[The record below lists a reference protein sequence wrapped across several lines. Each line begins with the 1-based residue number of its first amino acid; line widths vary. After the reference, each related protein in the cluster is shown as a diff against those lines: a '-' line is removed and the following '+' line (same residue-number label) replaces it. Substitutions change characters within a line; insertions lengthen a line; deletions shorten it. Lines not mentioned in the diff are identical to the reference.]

1 MNPSEILGKLGLAE
15 GAAPEAIV
23 EALIKY
29 LAGPDAPET
38 KSATVMG
45 LLSMLAPAPAE
56 PSSDDSEETPTE
68 QPVKDKAAPV
78 EPSEDPESLRAA
90 MEALDSENRALSTRL
105 AEMEASMKRAVD
117 EKPVAP
123 EKTPEER
130 AAAICGDGQWPMDS
144 RAALVEQ
151 LKAGKTPYLWAK
163 GHFTS
168 RSARFTAG
176 GNPVKPNF
184 GTDDKPSKVQS
195 DVKGMFSLVE
205 RNVKTITGAA
215 RPTVQ

>member
-29 LAGPDAPET
+29 LAGPDAPEA

-45 LLSMLAPAPAE
+45 LLSMLAPAPPAE
-56 PSSDDSEETPTE
+56 QSVEN
-68 QPVKDKAAPV
+68 KADPV
-78 EPSEDPESLRAA
+78 EPSKDPEAMRAA

-117 EKPVAP
+117 EKPIAP

-151 LKAGKTPYLWAK
+151 LKAGKTPYLWPK
-163 GHFTS
+163 GRFTS
-168 RSARFTAG
+168 RSARFTDG

-184 GTDDKPSKVQS
+184 GADDKAPTKVQS

>member
-29 LAGPDAPET
+29 LAGPDAPEA

-45 LLSMLAPAPAE
+45 LLSMLAPAPAQ
-56 PSSDDSEETPTE
+56 PSSDTPAEPPT
-68 QPVKDKAAPV
+68 AV
-78 EPSEDPESLRAA
+78 EPSKDPEAMRAA
-90 MEALDSENRALSTRL
+90 MDALDSENRALSTRL

-144 RAALVEQ
+144 RAALVDQ

-195 DVKGMFSLVE
+195 DVKGMFKLVE

>member
-1 MNPSEILGKLGLAE
+1 MNPAEILAKLGLAE

-29 LAGPDAPET
+29 LAGPDAPEA

-45 LLSMLAPAPAE
+45 LLSMLAPAPVQ
-56 PSSDDSEETPTE
+56 PSSETPAE
-68 QPVKDKAAPV
+68 QPVENKVAPV
-78 EPSEDPESLRAA
+78 EPGKDPEAMRAA

-105 AEMEASMKRAVD
+105 AEMEASMKRAVE

-151 LKAGKTPYLWAK
+151 LKQGKTPYLWAK

-184 GTDDKPSKVQS
+184 GADEKAPTKVQS
-195 DVKGMFSLVE
+195 DVKGMFKLVE

>member
-1 MNPSEILGKLGLAE
+1 MNPAEILGKLGLAE

-29 LAGPDAPET
+29 LAGPDAPEA

-45 LLSMLAPAPAE
+45 LLSMLAPAPAQ
-56 PSSDDSEETPTE
+56 PSSETPAE
-68 QPVKDKAAPV
+68 PVEGKVAPV
-78 EPSEDPESLRAA
+78 EPGKDPEAMRAA

-105 AEMEASMKRAVD
+105 AEMEASMKRAVE

-130 AAAICGDGQWPMDS
+130 AAILCGDGQWPMDS

-184 GTDDKPSKVQS
+184 GTDDKAPTKVQS
-195 DVKGMFSLVE
+195 DVKGMFKLVE

>member
-29 LAGPDAPET
+29 LAGPDAPEA

-45 LLSMLAPAPAE
+45 LLSMLAPAPAQ
-56 PSSDDSEETPTE
+56 PSSETPAE
-68 QPVKDKAAPV
+68 PVENKVAPV
-78 EPSEDPESLRAA
+78 EPGKDPEAMRAA

-105 AEMEASMKRAVD
+105 AEMEASMKRADPSKDVSA
-117 EKPVAP
+117 EKTP

-130 AAAICGDGQWPMDS
+130 AAILCGDGQWPMDS

-151 LKAGKTPYLWAK
+151 LKQGKTPYLWAK

-184 GTDDKPSKVQS
+184 GADEKAPTKVQS
-195 DVKGMFSLVE
+195 DVKGMFKLVE

>member
-1 MNPSEILGKLGLAE
+1 
-15 GAAPEAIV
+15 
-23 EALIKY
+23 
-29 LAGPDAPET
+29 
-38 KSATVMG
+38 
-45 LLSMLAPAPAE
+45 
-56 PSSDDSEETPTE
+56 
-68 QPVKDKAAPV
+68 
-78 EPSEDPESLRAA
+78 

-176 GNPVKPNF
+176 GNSVKPNF
-184 GTDDKPSKVQS
+184 GADDKAPTKVQS

>member
-1 MNPSEILGKLGLAE
+1 MNPAEILAKLGLAE

-29 LAGPDAPET
+29 LAGPDAPEA

-45 LLSMLAPAPAE
+45 LLSMLAPAPAQ
-56 PSSDDSEETPTE
+56 PSSETPAE
-68 QPVKDKAAPV
+68 PVEGKAAPV
-78 EPSEDPESLRAA
+78 EPGKDPEAMRAA
-90 MEALDSENRALSTRL
+90 MEALDSENRALHARM

-117 EKPVAP
+117 EKPATPAP

-130 AAAICGDGQWPMDS
+130 AATLCGDGQWPMDS

-176 GNPVKPNF
+176 GNPKPNF
-184 GTDDKPSKVQS
+184 GTDDKAPTKVQS
-195 DVKGMFSLVE
+195 DVKGMFKLVE